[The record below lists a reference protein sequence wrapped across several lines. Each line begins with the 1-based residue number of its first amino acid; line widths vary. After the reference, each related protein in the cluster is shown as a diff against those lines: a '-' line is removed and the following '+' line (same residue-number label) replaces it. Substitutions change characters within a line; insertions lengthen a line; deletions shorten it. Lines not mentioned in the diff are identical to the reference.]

1 MVSHHQ
7 VRQSSL
13 NFVFVLR
20 DNSLGFL
27 EQELVEQ
34 DFKQRSDPSK
44 QEVDLSQIH
53 SAVLDILA

>member
-13 NFVFVLR
+13 KFVFVLR